1 MDPGAGEE
9 FTEWSVAGTAVRI
22 RPIVPDDAARL
33 ATGLARLSPEA
44 RFARFHYAK
53 GAFSAGE
60 LRRLTWSDGV
70 LQYALVADLPRE
82 PGAPLVAVARWV
94 RDAPEA
100 DTAEVAYVTGDGW
113 QRRGLGR
120 ALIRRLAAQA
130 RCAGIAR
137 FRAEVIVGNTA
148 AVRLLESVGAPEQ
161 ETDLGSGVAELVY
174 RLEPAAE

>member
-1 MDPGAGEE
+1 MDPAGDAAL
-9 FTEWSVAGTAVRI
+9 FAWTVDGTVVRL
-22 RPIVPDDAARL
+22 RPIGPDDGPRL
-33 ATGLARLSPEA
+33 AEGLARLSPET
-44 RFARFHYAK
+44 RFARFHYPK

-70 LQYALVADLPRE
+70 LQYALVADLPQE

-94 RDAPEA
+94 RDAPDA

-120 ALIRRLAAQA
+120 ALVRQLAAQA
-130 RCAGIAR
+130 RRAGVGR

-148 AVRLLESVGAPEQ
+148 AVKLLESVGTVEQ